1 MPKEQEVREILKRLR
16 KESWLESNGKGS
28 HKVFRKGSIMVVVPT
43 SKKEVP
49 LGTYRSIAK
58 TVGWL

>member
-16 KESWLESNGKGS
+16 KEGWLESNGKDS

>member
-16 KESWLESNGKGS
+16 KEGWLESNGKGS
-28 HKVFRKGSIMVVVPT
+28 YKVLRKGSIMVVAPT